1 MNTRWLLVVI
11 AAIFEVGWATGLK
24 YANDTLT
31 WTLTAIAVVVSF
43 WLLIKAATLLPTSTV
58 YAVFAGLGTVGT
70 VIVDIVF
77 FNAQIH
83 FWMIMF
89 VALLLTGAIGL
100 KMVTG
105 ESSERGSY
113 S

>member
-1 MNTRWLLVVI
+1 MNTKWILVVI

-24 YANDTLT
+24 YANDILT

-43 WLLIKAATLLPTSTV
+43 WLLIKAATLLPASTV

-77 FNAQIH
+77 FNALVHI
-83 FWMIMF
+83 WMIFF

-105 ESSERGSY
+105 EPSKRRSRS
-113 S
+113 